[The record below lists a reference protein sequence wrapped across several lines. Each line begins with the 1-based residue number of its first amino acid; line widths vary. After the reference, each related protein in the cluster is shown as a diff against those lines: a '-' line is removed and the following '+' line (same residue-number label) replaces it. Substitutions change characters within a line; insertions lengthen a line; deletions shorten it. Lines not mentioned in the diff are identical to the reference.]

1 MKKIYLL
8 VAVFSMGFIISCGGE
23 EKNEKKDKA
32 EGNNDEAE
40 EEVIEEE
47 AAPVDYSYVLPS
59 IDTSALTSEAEI
71 LAAMEKVVIARKMDD
86 SLSDAVPEYDG
97 YYTELTNLYS
107 VVSSKASSYAMTLK
121 GKESMEFSEKLF
133 AVTNKMYK

>member
-8 VAVFSMGFIISCGGE
+8 VTVISMGLIISCGGE
-23 EKNEKKDKA
+23 EKKEKKDKA
-32 EGNNDEAE
+32 EGEVEEE

-59 IDTSALTSEAEI
+59 IDTSALNSEAEI

-86 SLSDAVPEYDG
+86 SLSNSITDYEG
-97 YYTELTNLYS
+97 YYSELTNLYATVLAKGTAYMS
-107 VVSSKASSYAMTLK
+107 TLK
-121 GKESMEFSEKLF
+121 SKDAILFNEKM
-133 AVTNKMYK
+133 TSITDKMYK